1 MTAPIGNNLAPT
13 ACEDTL
19 QQGADNFN
27 KHIGCTTQDDHAQ
40 YLKTCSVR
48 RLTIDVVRLST
59 GMAPA
64 ASFFGNYPTLAFSTG
79 AAAKVQWS
87 VEIPHEMNVEKE
99 SYLFAVV
106 GGCSASTENV
116 RSVLDYLNTCHANGN
131 PEAAAASTGNNLT
144 ASTTTGRL
152 KEVLVGTLTSGTFSQ
167 NGAASFSWKRDSSS
181 TGAGDAH
188 PGNIHV
194 ISFQLQYYD
203 RRASTST

>member
-1 MTAPIGNNLAPT
+1 MTAPIGNLLAPT

-27 KHIGCTTQDDHAQ
+27 KHVGCTTQDDHTQ

-48 RLTIDVVRLST
+48 RLEITVVQLST
-59 GMAPA
+59 GEAPA
-64 ASFFGNYPTLAFSTG
+64 ASFFGNYPTLAFST
-79 AAAKVQWS
+79 AAAQAVKWATEVPS
-87 VEIPHEMNVEKE
+87 DMNVQRE

-116 RSVLDYLNTCHANGN
+116 RSVLDYLNTCHAGGN
-131 PEAAAASTGNNLT
+131 PEAAAASTANNLT

-152 KEVLVGTLTSGTFSQ
+152 SEQLVGTFTSGLFAQ
-167 NGAASFSWKRDSSS
+167 NSVLSFAWKRNSSS
-181 TGAGDAH
+181 TAAGDAH

-194 ISFQLQYYD
+194 VSFQLQYYD